1 VGTKTQVSS
10 RARLRV
16 RAGVLSFSPLIKVRK
31 LLFKTLVLRSRQ
43 HCAIGSGINQ
53 RTGWTRGVVEQRL
66 VPACRGVVGV
76 DRDSGGFQW
85 ALPVMVIE
93 RIEQRKVEYRR
104 QRGIL
109 IEAYRRPCRR
119 IFVGLRPAVRARRK
133 PYAVGPQRVEFA
145 DPHLALL
152 AKADGLDI
160 GVAGQQEMRGNRF
173 EERCAILTRV
183 RSPHEIEQ
191 RMVVAL
197 VRTFVEDKRQRADVF
212 GDQPH
217 RAIND
222 GVARIAFARKRGIV
236 ARRPPLST
244 AISRAA
250 REDLDSVNRDL
261 RRLSMSF
268 LSPDE
273 TRAGACIG
281 TNS

>member
-1 VGTKTQVSS
+1 M
-10 RARLRV
+10 
-16 RAGVLSFSPLIKVRK
+16 
-31 LLFKTLVLRSRQ
+31 
-43 HCAIGSGINQ
+43 
-53 RTGWTRGVVEQRL
+53 
-66 VPACRGVVGV
+66 GV

-119 IFVGLRPAVRARRK
+119 IFVGLRPAVRARQK
-133 PYAVGPQRVEFA
+133 PYAVGPQRVEFV

-160 GVAGQQEMRGNRF
+160 SVAGQQEMRGNRF

-197 VRTFVEDKRQRADVF
+197 VRTLRRGQKTARRCFRRSASPRDKRWRCAHSLHAQ
-212 GDQPH
+212 
-217 RAIND
+217 
-222 GVARIAFARKRGIV
+222 ARH
-236 ARRPPLST
+236 
-244 AISRAA
+244 SRAA
-250 REDLDSVNRDL
+250 SPTLHRDQS
-261 RRLSMSF
+261 RRARGFGLG
-268 LSPDE
+268 E
-273 TRAGACIG
+273 
-281 TNS
+281 

>member
-1 VGTKTQVSS
+1 MRLSS
-10 RARLRV
+10 
-16 RAGVLSFSPLIKVRK
+16 GWLS
-31 LLFKTLVLRSRQ
+31 RSS
-43 HCAIGSGINQ
+43 APF
-53 RTGWTRGVVEQRL
+53 L
-66 VPACRGVVGV
+66 
-76 DRDSGGFQW
+76 
-85 ALPVMVIE
+85 
-93 RIEQRKVEYRR
+93 
-104 QRGIL
+104 
-109 IEAYRRPCRR
+109 
-119 IFVGLRPAVRARRK
+119 
-133 PYAVGPQRVEFA
+133 
-145 DPHLALL
+145 
-152 AKADGLDI
+152 
-160 GVAGQQEMRGNRF
+160 
-173 EERCAILTRV
+173 
-183 RSPHEIEQ
+183 
-191 RMVVAL
+191 
-197 VRTFVEDKRQRADVF
+197 EDKRQRADVF